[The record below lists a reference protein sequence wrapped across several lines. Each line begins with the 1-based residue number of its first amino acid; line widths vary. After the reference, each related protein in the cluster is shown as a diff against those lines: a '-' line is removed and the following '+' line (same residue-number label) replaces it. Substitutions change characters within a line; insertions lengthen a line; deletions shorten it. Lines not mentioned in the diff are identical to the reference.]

1 MITGFN
7 YYAVMD
13 IGNNGNVTCFTPN
26 SYFDVQKLPV
36 TDNGFKVVIKQ
47 KLDREVLDA
56 HLVRIICHDYGAPRL
71 SAEASFNVTVSD
83 DNDNDPK
90 FLKILYEA
98 YVDENTTLGY
108 PIVHVDATDE
118 DIGVNAQIQYF
129 LHSDAG
135 SKFAINS
142 ITGVISASSRSYM
155 LFLHLIRHLYRKL
168 G

>member
-1 MITGFN
+1 MVRNLSI
-7 YYAVMD
+7 
-13 IGNNGNVTCFTPN
+13 PN

-56 HLVRIICHDYGAPRL
+56 HLVRIICHDYGTPRL

-98 YVDENTTLGY
+98 YVDENTKLGY
-108 PIVHVDATDE
+108 PIVQALQHRQFPQKANLSSQRDDCC
-118 DIGVNAQIQYF
+118 QHPR
-129 LHSDAG
+129 HSQ
-135 SKFAINS
+135 
-142 ITGVISASSRSYM
+142 
-155 LFLHLIRHLYRKL
+155 
-168 G
+168 